1 MKKSVYSIT
10 LLDEVVRAVDRAAFE
25 RGTTRSGLINKILAE
40 HLGLSTPE
48 TRQRDIFTEL
58 ARLMSG
64 DENFLVHSEGR
75 DSLFAVKSSLRFKY
89 NPTIRYSVAIYPDGG
104 EYFGEVRAALRTQN
118 ARLIS
123 ELDVFFAMWQRLE
136 DAYFGERMS
145 EFGDG
150 RFVRRLRTPKTAE
163 AETLGRSAARYIRH
177 LNDGISA
184 HFSLYPDVSASAA
197 YVSKLYG
204 DYISKNR
211 EIV

>member
-1 MKKSVYSIT
+1 MKKNIYSIT

-25 RGTTRSGLINKILAE
+25 RGMTRSGLINKILAE

-64 DENFLVHSEGR
+64 DDNFLVHPESR

-89 NPTIRYSVAIYPDGG
+89 NPTIRYSVAIYPDVG
-104 EYFGEVRAALRTQN
+104 EYFGEVRASLRTQN

-123 ELDVFFAMWQRLE
+123 ELDVFFAMWQKLE
-136 DAYFGERMS
+136 DAYSGERLS
-145 EFGDG
+145 EFGEG
-150 RFVRRLRTPKTAE
+150 KFVRRLRTPKNADTE
-163 AETLGRSAARYIRH
+163 ALGRSAARYIRH

-184 HFSLYPDVSASAA
+184 HFGLYPDMTASAA

-204 DYISKNR
+204 DYINSSDN
-211 EIV
+211 IV